1 MGEGDYLDVAEKTY
15 YLFVGICPQ
24 IGVRPLSSFKFL
36 RKFSLCYVHMFSS
49 LLMDLVVNRYMIFK
63 SSTDCKYS
71 NANEWKMFL
80 LNYIFVL
87 LIFCS

>member
-1 MGEGDYLDVAEKTY
+1 
-15 YLFVGICPQ
+15 
-24 IGVRPLSSFKFL
+24 
-36 RKFSLCYVHMFSS
+36 
-49 LLMDLVVNRYMIFK
+49 MDLVVNRYMIFK